1 MNQTWENAKKPN
13 FGPDFG
19 PFGPNLGSNF
29 FPEFYL
35 YQLLD
40 SVLSYYP
47 MQFKGKLKNQTWQNG
62 KKTNFGSHFGSFGPN
77 LGHKNFPDL
86 YLY

>member
-1 MNQTWENAKKPN
+1 MPK
-13 FGPDFG
+13 
-19 PFGPNLGSNF
+19 NLISDQLLAHLVQIWVPNF

>member
-1 MNQTWENAKKPN
+1 MPK
-13 FGPDFG
+13 
-19 PFGPNLGSNF
+19 NLISDQILAHLVQIWVPNF

-47 MQFKGKLKNQTWQNG
+47 MQFKGKLKSQT
-62 KKTNFGSHFGSFGPN
+62 
-77 LGHKNFPDL
+77 
-86 YLY
+86 

>member
-1 MNQTWENAKKPN
+1 MPK
-13 FGPDFG
+13 
-19 PFGPNLGSNF
+19 NLISEQILAHLVQIWVPNF

-47 MQFKGKLKNQTWQNG
+47 MQFKGKLKNQTWQND
-62 KKTNFGSHFGSFGPN
+62 KKTNFGSHFGPFGPN
-77 LGHKNFPDL
+77 LGPQNFFL
-86 YLY
+86 SFTTTSG

>member
-1 MNQTWENAKKPN
+1 MPK
-13 FGPDFG
+13 
-19 PFGPNLGSNF
+19 NLISDQILAHLVQIWVPNF

-47 MQFKGKLKNQTWQNG
+47 MQFKGKLKNQTWQND
-62 KKTNFGSHFGSFGPN
+62 KKTNFGPHFGPSGPN
-77 LGHKNFPDL
+77 LGPKNFFL
-86 YLY
+86 SFTTTSG

>member
-1 MNQTWENAKKPN
+1 MPK
-13 FGPDFG
+13 
-19 PFGPNLGSNF
+19 NLISDQILAHLVQIWVPNF

-47 MQFKGKLKNQTWQNG
+47 MQFKGKLKNQTCQND
-62 KKTNFGSHFGSFGPN
+62 KKTNFGFHFGPFGPQK
-77 LGHKNFPDL
+77 LFPEF
-86 YLY
+86 YHY